1 MLLGRLYLQ
10 LGTFLDYYTGSHS
23 PSLSATLRQQL
34 PTDPLSP
41 SSGTQSTIQAL
52 RQSVPDAHLRLF
64 PQFKISSALPP
75 TYLIHGSADTAVLV
89 RESQNLLALLQDAS
103 VPAKLVIIEG
113 KEHSFDYEPRA
124 EEEFGYPGGLFDQ
137 AVHFLEEI
145 LGR

>member
-10 LGTFLDYYTGSHS
+10 LGTFLDHYTGSHS

-52 RQSVPDAHLRLF
+52 RQSIPDAHLRLF
-64 PQFKISSALPP
+64 PQFNISSALPP
-75 TYLIHGSADTAVLV
+75 TYLIHGSADTAVLA
-89 RESQNLLALLQDAS
+89 RESQNLLALLQDAG
-103 VPAKLVIIEG
+103 VPAKLVIVEG

-124 EEEFGYPGGLFDQ
+124 EEEFGYLGGLFDQ
-137 AVHFLEEI
+137 AVRFLEEI